1 MKRALITAAIA
12 VVPFIALPAAAQT
25 APAASPAAAPE
36 KVIVATVDGDNIYS
50 SDVVALFQTLPEQ
63 YRQGGL
69 GQMADQIV
77 ERLIEQTLVSNA
89 ARRSGMAEIA
99 EVKRRIKVLSD
110 GVLQQ
115 MYLENKIGEQLTD
128 EALKAAYRE
137 QIASAKRPEEI
148 RARHI
153 LVKTEVEA
161 QKIIAELGDKGDFAA
176 AAKKHSTGPS
186 GAKGGDLGFFSDGM
200 MVPEFSKAAFA
211 LKAGEF
217 TKAPVKT
224 QFGWHIIKLEERRKA
239 EAAPFNEVAPRLR
252 QELGRKAF
260 EKVVGDLR
268 AKAKISRPG
277 RAPKLI
283 EK

>member
-1 MKRALITAAIA
+1 MKRAIITAAMA
-12 VVPFIALPAAAQT
+12 VVPFIVLLAAAQTKPAAAQ
-25 APAASPAAAPE
+25 E
-36 KVIVATVDGDNIYS
+36 KIIVATVDGENIYS
-50 SDVVALFQTLPEQ
+50 SDVVMLFQTLPEQ
-63 YRQGGL
+63 YRQAGL

-77 ERLIEQTLVSNA
+77 ERLIEQTLISNA
-89 ARRSGMAEIA
+89 ARKSGLTETA

-115 MYLENKIGEQLTD
+115 MYLDSKIGEQLTD
-128 EALKAAYRE
+128 DALKAAYRE
-137 QIASAKRPEEI
+137 QIAGAKRPEEI

-153 LVKTEVEA
+153 LVKTEAEA
-161 QKIIAELGDKGDFAA
+161 KKIIAELGDKGDFAA

-186 GAKGGDLGFFSDGM
+186 GVKGGDLGFFSDGM
-200 MVPEFSKAAFA
+200 MVPEFSNAAFA

-239 EAAPFNEVAPRLR
+239 EAAPFNEVAPKLR
-252 QELGRKAF
+252 QELSRKAY
-260 EKVVGDLR
+260 EKIVGDLR
-268 AKAKISRPG
+268 ATAKISKPG
-277 RAPKLI
+277 QAPKLI

>member
-1 MKRALITAAIA
+1 MKRAIITAAMA
-12 VVPFIALPAAAQT
+12 VVPFIAFPAAAQT
-25 APAASPAAAPE
+25 APTAAKE
-36 KVIVATVDGDNIYS
+36 KVIVATVDGENIYS

-63 YRQGGL
+63 YRQAGL

-89 ARRSGMAEIA
+89 ARKSGLAETA

-115 MYLENKIGEQLTD
+115 MYLETKIGEQLTD
-128 EALKAAYRE
+128 DALKAAYRE
-137 QIASAKRPEEI
+137 RITSAKRPEEI

-153 LVKTEVEA
+153 LVKTEAEA
-161 QKIIAELGDKGDFAA
+161 KKIIAELGDKGDFAT
-176 AAKKHSTGPS
+176 AAKEHSTGPS
-186 GAKGGDLGFFSDGM
+186 STKGGDLGFFSDGM

-239 EAAPFNEVAPRLR
+239 EAAPFNEVAPKLR
-252 QELGRKAF
+252 QELGRKAY
-260 EKVVGDLR
+260 EKIVGDLR
-268 AKAKISRPG
+268 STAKISRPAQ
-277 RAPKLI
+277 APKLI

>member
-1 MKRALITAAIA
+1 MKRAIITAAMA
-12 VVPFIALPAAAQT
+12 VVPFIVLPAAAQT
-25 APAASPAAAPE
+25 TPAAAQE
-36 KVIVATVDGDNIYS
+36 KIIVATVDGENIYS
-50 SDVVALFQTLPEQ
+50 SDVVMLFQTLPEQ
-63 YRQGGL
+63 YRQAGL

-89 ARRSGMAEIA
+89 ARKSGLTETA

-115 MYLENKIGEQLTD
+115 MYLDNKIGEQLTD
-128 EALKAAYRE
+128 DALKAAYRE
-137 QIASAKRPEEI
+137 QIAGAKRPEEI

-153 LVKTEVEA
+153 LVKTEAEA
-161 QKIIAELGDKGDFAA
+161 KKIIAELGDKGDFAA

-186 GAKGGDLGFFSDGM
+186 GVKGGDLGFFSDGM

-239 EAAPFNEVAPRLR
+239 EAAPFNEVAPKLR
-252 QELGRKAF
+252 QELGRKAY
-260 EKVVGDLR
+260 EKIIGDLR
-268 AKAKISRPG
+268 ATAKISKPG
-277 RAPKLI
+277 QAPKLI
-283 EK
+283 GK

>member
-1 MKRALITAAIA
+1 MKRAIITAAMA
-12 VVPFIALPAAAQT
+12 VVPFIVLPAAAQT
-25 APAASPAAAPE
+25 TPAAAQE
-36 KVIVATVDGDNIYS
+36 KIIVATVDGENIYS
-50 SDVVALFQTLPEQ
+50 SDVVMLFQTLPEQ
-63 YRQGGL
+63 YRQAGL
-69 GQMADQIV
+69 GQMAAQIV

-89 ARRSGMAEIA
+89 ARKSGLTETA

-115 MYLENKIGEQLTD
+115 MYLESKISEQLTD
-128 EALKAAYRE
+128 DALKAAYRE
-137 QIASAKRPEEI
+137 QIAGAKHPEEI

-153 LVKTEVEA
+153 LVKTEAEA
-161 QKIIAELGDKGDFAA
+161 KKIIAELADKGDFAA

-186 GAKGGDLGFFSDGM
+186 GVKGGDLGFFSDGM

-239 EAAPFNEVAPRLR
+239 EAAPFNEVAPKLR
-252 QELGRKAF
+252 QELGRKAY
-260 EKVVGDLR
+260 EKIIGDLR
-268 AKAKISRPG
+268 ATAKISKPG
-277 RAPKLI
+277 QAPKLI
-283 EK
+283 GK

>member
-1 MKRALITAAIA
+1 MA
-12 VVPFIALPAAAQT
+12 VVPFISLSATAQT
-25 APAASPAAAPE
+25 APAASQD
-36 KVIVATVDGDNIYS
+36 KIIVATVDGDNIYS
-50 SDVVALFQTLPEQ
+50 SDVAAMFQTLPDQ
-63 YRQGGL
+63 YRQAGL

-89 ARRSGMAEIA
+89 ASKSGMAETP
-99 EVKRRIKVLSD
+99 EVKRRIKIVSD

-128 EALKAAYRE
+128 ETLKAAYRE
-137 QIASAKRPEEI
+137 QISSAKRPEEI

-153 LVKTEVEA
+153 LVKTEAEA
-161 QKIIAELGDKGDFAA
+161 KKIITELGVKGDFAA

-186 GAKGGDLGFFSDGM
+186 GTKGGDLGFFSDGM

-211 LKAGEF
+211 LKTGEF
-217 TKAPVKT
+217 TKVPIKT
-224 QFGWHIIKLEERRKA
+224 QFGWHIIQLEERRKA
-239 EAAPFNEVAPRLR
+239 EAAPFNEVAPKLR
-252 QELGRKAF
+252 QELSRKAY

-277 RAPKLI
+277 QAPKLI

>member
-1 MKRALITAAIA
+1 MKRAIITAAIA
-12 VVPFIALPAAAQT
+12 VVPFIVLPAAAQT
-25 APAASPAAAPE
+25 APAAAQE
-36 KVIVATVDGDNIYS
+36 KIIVATVDGENIYS
-50 SDVVALFQTLPEQ
+50 SDVVTLFQTLPEQ
-63 YRQGGL
+63 YRQAGL

-89 ARRSGMAEIA
+89 ARKSGLTETA

-115 MYLENKIGEQLTD
+115 MYLESKISEQLTD
-128 EALKAAYRE
+128 DALKAAYRE
-137 QIASAKRPEEI
+137 QIAGAKRPEEI

-153 LVKTEVEA
+153 LVKTEAEA
-161 QKIIAELGDKGDFAA
+161 KKIIAELGDKGDFAA

-186 GAKGGDLGFFSDGM
+186 GVKGGDLGFFSDGM
-200 MVPEFSKAAFA
+200 MVPEFSNAAFA

-239 EAAPFNEVAPRLR
+239 KAASFNEVAPKLR
-252 QELGRKAF
+252 QELGRKAY
-260 EKVVGDLR
+260 EKIVGDLR
-268 AKAKISRPG
+268 ATAKISKPG
-277 RAPKLI
+277 QAPKLI

>member
-1 MKRALITAAIA
+1 MKRAIITAAMA
-12 VVPFIALPAAAQT
+12 VVPFIVLPAAAQT
-25 APAASPAAAPE
+25 TPATAQE
-36 KVIVATVDGDNIYS
+36 KIIVATVDGENIYS
-50 SDVVALFQTLPEQ
+50 SDVVMLFQTLPEQ
-63 YRQGGL
+63 YRQAGL

-89 ARRSGMAEIA
+89 ARKSGLTETA

-115 MYLENKIGEQLTD
+115 MYLDNKIGEQLTD
-128 EALKAAYRE
+128 DALKAAYRE
-137 QIASAKRPEEI
+137 QIAGAKRPEEI

-153 LVKTEVEA
+153 LVKTEAEA
-161 QKIIAELGDKGDFAA
+161 KKIIAELADKGDFAA

-186 GAKGGDLGFFSDGM
+186 GVKGGDLGFFSDGM

-239 EAAPFNEVAPRLR
+239 EAAPFNEVAPKLR
-252 QELGRKAF
+252 QELGRKAY
-260 EKVVGDLR
+260 EKIIGDLR
-268 AKAKISRPG
+268 ATAKISKPG
-277 RAPKLI
+277 QAPKLI
-283 EK
+283 GK

>member
-1 MKRALITAAIA
+1 MKRAIITAAMA
-12 VVPFIALPAAAQT
+12 VVPFIVLPAAAQT
-25 APAASPAAAPE
+25 APAAAQE
-36 KVIVATVDGDNIYS
+36 KIIVATVDGENIYS
-50 SDVVALFQTLPEQ
+50 SDVVTLFQTLPEQ
-63 YRQGGL
+63 YRQAGL
-69 GQMADQIV
+69 DQMADQIV

-89 ARRSGMAEIA
+89 ARKSGLTETA

-115 MYLENKIGEQLTD
+115 MYLESKISEQLTD
-128 EALKAAYRE
+128 DALKAAYRE
-137 QIASAKRPEEI
+137 QIAGAKRPEEI

-153 LVKTEVEA
+153 LVKTEAEA
-161 QKIIAELGDKGDFAA
+161 KKIIAVLGDKGDFAA

-186 GAKGGDLGFFSDGM
+186 GVKGGDLGFFSDGM
-200 MVPEFSKAAFA
+200 MVAEFSKAAFA

-239 EAAPFNEVAPRLR
+239 KAAPFNEVAPKLR
-252 QELGRKAF
+252 QELSRKAY
-260 EKVVGDLR
+260 EKIVGDLR
-268 AKAKISRPG
+268 ATAKISKPG
-277 RAPKLI
+277 QAPKLI

>member
-1 MKRALITAAIA
+1 MKRAIITAAMA
-12 VVPFIALPAAAQT
+12 VVPFIVLPAAAQT
-25 APAASPAAAPE
+25 TPAAAQE
-36 KVIVATVDGDNIYS
+36 KIIVATVDGENIYS
-50 SDVVALFQTLPEQ
+50 SDVVMLFQTLPEQ
-63 YRQGGL
+63 YRQAGL

-89 ARRSGMAEIA
+89 ARKSGLTETA

-115 MYLENKIGEQLTD
+115 MYLDNKIDEQLTD
-128 EALKAAYRE
+128 DALKAAYRE
-137 QIASAKRPEEI
+137 QIAGAKRPEEI

-153 LVKTEVEA
+153 LVKTEAEA
-161 QKIIAELGDKGDFAA
+161 KKIIAELGDKGDFAA

-186 GAKGGDLGFFSDGM
+186 GVKGGDLGFFSDGM

-239 EAAPFNEVAPRLR
+239 EAAPFNEVAPKLR
-252 QELGRKAF
+252 QELGRKAY
-260 EKVVGDLR
+260 EKIVGDLR
-268 AKAKISRPG
+268 STAKISRPG
-277 RAPKLI
+277 QAPKLI

>member
-1 MKRALITAAIA
+1 MKRAIITAAMA
-12 VVPFIALPAAAQT
+12 VVPFIVLPAAAQT
-25 APAASPAAAPE
+25 TPAAAQE
-36 KVIVATVDGDNIYS
+36 KIIVATVDGENIYS
-50 SDVVALFQTLPEQ
+50 SDVVMLFQTLPEQ
-63 YRQGGL
+63 YRQAGL

-89 ARRSGMAEIA
+89 ARKSGLTETA

-115 MYLENKIGEQLTD
+115 MYLDNKIGEQLTD
-128 EALKAAYRE
+128 DALKAAYRE
-137 QIASAKRPEEI
+137 QIAGAKRPEEI

-153 LVKTEVEA
+153 LVKTEAEA
-161 QKIIAELGDKGDFAA
+161 KKIIAELGDKGDFAA

-186 GAKGGDLGFFSDGM
+186 GVKGGDLGFFSDGM
-200 MVPEFSKAAFA
+200 MVTEFSKAAFA

-239 EAAPFNEVAPRLR
+239 EAAPFNEVAPKLR
-252 QELGRKAF
+252 QELGRKAY
-260 EKVVGDLR
+260 EKIIGDLR
-268 AKAKISRPG
+268 ATAKISKPG
-277 RAPKLI
+277 QAPKLI
-283 EK
+283 GK

>member
-1 MKRALITAAIA
+1 MKRAIITAAMA
-12 VVPFIALPAAAQT
+12 VVPFIVLPAAAQT
-25 APAASPAAAPE
+25 TPAAAQE
-36 KVIVATVDGDNIYS
+36 KIIVATVDGENIYS
-50 SDVVALFQTLPEQ
+50 SDVVMLFQTLPEQ
-63 YRQGGL
+63 YRQAGL

-89 ARRSGMAEIA
+89 ARKSGLTETA

-115 MYLENKIGEQLTD
+115 MYLDNKIGEQLTD
-128 EALKAAYRE
+128 DALKAAYRE
-137 QIASAKRPEEI
+137 QIAGAKRPEEI

-153 LVKTEVEA
+153 LVKTEA
-161 QKIIAELGDKGDFAA
+161 GAKKIIAELGDKGDFAA

-186 GAKGGDLGFFSDGM
+186 GVKGGDLGFFSDGM

-239 EAAPFNEVAPRLR
+239 EAAPFNEVAPKLR
-252 QELGRKAF
+252 QELGRKAY
-260 EKVVGDLR
+260 EKIVGDLR
-268 AKAKISRPG
+268 ATAKISKPAQ
-277 RAPKLI
+277 APKLI
-283 EK
+283 GK

>member
-1 MKRALITAAIA
+1 MKRAIITAAMA
-12 VVPFIALPAAAQT
+12 VVPFIAFPAAAQT
-25 APAASPAAAPE
+25 APTAAKE
-36 KVIVATVDGDNIYS
+36 KVIVATVDGENIYS

-63 YRQGGL
+63 YRQAGL

-89 ARRSGMAEIA
+89 ARKSGLAETA

-115 MYLENKIGEQLTD
+115 MYLETKIGEQLTD
-128 EALKAAYRE
+128 DALKAAYRE
-137 QIASAKRPEEI
+137 QIAGAKRPEEI

-153 LVKTEVEA
+153 LVKTEAEA
-161 QKIIAELGDKGDFAA
+161 KKIIAELGDKGDFAA
-176 AAKKHSTGPS
+176 AAKEHSTGPS
-186 GAKGGDLGFFSDGM
+186 SAKGGDLGFFSDGM

-239 EAAPFNEVAPRLR
+239 EAAPFNEVAPKLR
-252 QELGRKAF
+252 QELGRKAY
-260 EKVVGDLR
+260 EKIVGDLR
-268 AKAKISRPG
+268 STAKIARPG
-277 RAPKLI
+277 QAPKLI

>member
-1 MKRALITAAIA
+1 MKRAIITAAMA
-12 VVPFIALPAAAQT
+12 VVPFIVLPATAQT
-25 APAASPAAAPE
+25 APAAAQE
-36 KVIVATVDGDNIYS
+36 KIIVATVDGENIYS
-50 SDVVALFQTLPEQ
+50 SDVVMLFQTLPEQ
-63 YRQGGL
+63 YRQAGL

-89 ARRSGMAEIA
+89 ARKSGLTETA

-115 MYLENKIGEQLTD
+115 MYLESKISEQLTD
-128 EALKAAYRE
+128 DALKAAYRE
-137 QIASAKRPEEI
+137 QIAGAKRPEEI

-153 LVKTEVEA
+153 LVKTEAEA
-161 QKIIAELGDKGDFAA
+161 KKIIAELGDKGDFAA

-186 GAKGGDLGFFSDGM
+186 GVKGGDLGFFSDGM

-239 EAAPFNEVAPRLR
+239 KAAPFNEVAPKLR
-252 QELGRKAF
+252 QELGRKAY
-260 EKVVGDLR
+260 EKIVGDLR
-268 AKAKISRPG
+268 ATAKISKPG
-277 RAPKLI
+277 QAPKLI
-283 EK
+283 GK

>member
-1 MKRALITAAIA
+1 MKRAIITAAMA
-12 VVPFIALPAAAQT
+12 VVPFIVLPAAAQT
-25 APAASPAAAPE
+25 TPAAAQE
-36 KVIVATVDGDNIYS
+36 NIIVATVDGENIYS
-50 SDVVALFQTLPEQ
+50 SDVVMLFQTLPEQ
-63 YRQGGL
+63 YRQAGL

-89 ARRSGMAEIA
+89 ARKSGLTETA
-99 EVKRRIKVLSD
+99 EVKQRIKVLSD

-115 MYLENKIGEQLTD
+115 MYLDNKIGEQLTD
-128 EALKAAYRE
+128 DALKAAYRE
-137 QIASAKRPEEI
+137 QIAGAKRPEEI

-153 LVKTEVEA
+153 LVKTEAEA
-161 QKIIAELGDKGDFAA
+161 KKIIAELGNKGDFAA

-186 GAKGGDLGFFSDGM
+186 GVKGGDLGFFSDGM

-239 EAAPFNEVAPRLR
+239 EAAPFNEVAPKLR
-252 QELGRKAF
+252 QELGRKAY
-260 EKVVGDLR
+260 EKIVGDLR
-268 AKAKISRPG
+268 ATAKISKPG
-277 RAPKLI
+277 QAPKLI
-283 EK
+283 GK

>member
-1 MKRALITAAIA
+1 MKRAIITAAMA
-12 VVPFIALPAAAQT
+12 VVPFIVLPAAAQT
-25 APAASPAAAPE
+25 TPAAAQE
-36 KVIVATVDGDNIYS
+36 KITVATVDGENIYS
-50 SDVVALFQTLPEQ
+50 SDVVMLFQTLPEQ
-63 YRQGGL
+63 YRQAGL

-89 ARRSGMAEIA
+89 ARKSGLTETA

-115 MYLENKIGEQLTD
+115 MYLDNKIDEQLTD
-128 EALKAAYRE
+128 DALKAAYRE
-137 QIASAKRPEEI
+137 QIAGAKRPEEI

-153 LVKTEVEA
+153 LVKTEAEA
-161 QKIIAELGDKGDFAA
+161 KKIIAELGDKGDFAA

-186 GAKGGDLGFFSDGM
+186 GVKGGDLGFFSDGM

-239 EAAPFNEVAPRLR
+239 EAAPFNEVAPKLR
-252 QELGRKAF
+252 QELGRKAY
-260 EKVVGDLR
+260 EKIVGDLR
-268 AKAKISRPG
+268 STAKISRPG
-277 RAPKLI
+277 QAPKLI

>member
-1 MKRALITAAIA
+1 MKRAIITAAMA
-12 VVPFIALPAAAQT
+12 VVPFIVLLAAAQTKPAAAQ
-25 APAASPAAAPE
+25 E
-36 KVIVATVDGDNIYS
+36 KIIVATVDGENIYS
-50 SDVVALFQTLPEQ
+50 SDVVMLFQTLPEQ
-63 YRQGGL
+63 YRQAGL

-77 ERLIEQTLVSNA
+77 ERLIEQTLISNA
-89 ARRSGMAEIA
+89 ARKSGLTETA

-115 MYLENKIGEQLTD
+115 MYLDSKIGEQLTD
-128 EALKAAYRE
+128 DALKAAYRE
-137 QIASAKRPEEI
+137 QIAGAKRPEEI

-153 LVKTEVEA
+153 LVKTEAEA
-161 QKIIAELGDKGDFAA
+161 KKIIAELGDKGDFAA

-186 GAKGGDLGFFSDGM
+186 GVKGGDLGFFSDGM
-200 MVPEFSKAAFA
+200 MVPEFSNAAFA

-239 EAAPFNEVAPRLR
+239 EAAPFNEVAPKLR
-252 QELGRKAF
+252 QELGRKAY
-260 EKVVGDLR
+260 EKIVGDLR
-268 AKAKISRPG
+268 ATAKISKPG
-277 RAPKLI
+277 QAPKLI

>member
-1 MKRALITAAIA
+1 MKRAIITAAMA
-12 VVPFIALPAAAQT
+12 VVPFIVLPAAAQT
-25 APAASPAAAPE
+25 TPAAAQE
-36 KVIVATVDGDNIYS
+36 KIIVATVDGENIYS
-50 SDVVALFQTLPEQ
+50 SDVVMLFQTLPEQ
-63 YRQGGL
+63 YRQAGL

-89 ARRSGMAEIA
+89 ARKSGLTETA

-115 MYLENKIGEQLTD
+115 MYLDNKIGEQLTD
-128 EALKAAYRE
+128 DALKAAYRE
-137 QIASAKRPEEI
+137 QIAGAKRPEEI

-153 LVKTEVEA
+153 LVKTEAEA
-161 QKIIAELGDKGDFAA
+161 KKIIAELGNKGDFAA

-186 GAKGGDLGFFSDGM
+186 GVKGGDLGFFSDGM

-239 EAAPFNEVAPRLR
+239 EAAPFNEVAPKLR
-252 QELGRKAF
+252 QELGRKAY
-260 EKVVGDLR
+260 EKIIGDLR
-268 AKAKISRPG
+268 ATAKISKPG
-277 RAPKLI
+277 QAPKLI
-283 EK
+283 GK